1 MPSQPSA
8 IILAGGFSS
17 RMHAFKPLL
26 PLGNVTLLDQSI
38 TLFRSCGIDDIM
50 VVTGYRAQEV
60 NSIAERAGA
69 RTVHNADFA
78 EGMFS
83 SIQTGIRHLGPQNGG
98 FFLHP
103 VDMPLVRRG
112 TIKLLLDA
120 QNQATAKIS
129 YPQFAGRRGH
139 PALFPARFGPM
150 IAGQTQPDGG
160 LRTLLAQIENKHPKW
175 IRDVAVADVNI
186 HTNMNTPDDYFTG
199 YLRYSHHGIPT
210 IAEAEA
216 ILKLHPMPKRGL
228 AHGNMVGAMAANLCL
243 AIIEH
248 TGRRLSPHTC
258 RICGLLH
265 DIAKGHPPH
274 EQTGARWLNEL
285 GFDQAAEI
293 VGAHKD
299 LQWSPGMEIR
309 ERELVHLADKLVR
322 GRYIIGVHQRFSEKL
337 ALYAND
343 PATVHAISDR
353 YQLALN
359 LSAAVERLIG
369 QPIEQFIKMI
379 FHGIKTLQ

>member
-1 MPSQPSA
+1 MPSQPTA
-8 IILAGGFSS
+8 IILAGGYSS
-17 RMHAFKPLL
+17 RMGDFKPLL
-26 PLGNVTLLDQSI
+26 PLGGSTLLDHSI
-38 TLFRSCGIDDIM
+38 ALYHDCGMDDVM
-50 VVTGYRAQEV
+50 VVTGYRQQEV
-60 NSIAERAGA
+60 SSIAQRAGA
-69 RTVHNADFA
+69 RTVHNANFTD
-78 EGMFS
+78 GMFS
-83 SIQTGIRHLGPQNGG
+83 SILAGIRQLGAQNTN

-103 VDMPLVRRG
+103 VDIPLVRRG

-139 PALFPARFGPM
+139 PALFPARLGPM
-150 IAGQTQPDGG
+150 IAEQTQPDGG
-160 LRTLLAQIENKHPKW
+160 LRTFLAQIENKHPKW
-175 IRDVAVADVNI
+175 IRDVAVADANI
-186 HTNMNTPDDYFTG
+186 LLNMNTPDDYFTG
-199 YLRYSHHGIPT
+199 YLRYSQHGVPT
-210 IAEAEA
+210 TAEAEA
-216 ILKLHPMPKRGL
+216 ILRLHPMPKKGL

-274 EQTGARWLNEL
+274 EQTGAQWLSEL
-285 GFDQAAEI
+285 GFDEAAEI

-322 GRYIIGVHQRFSEKL
+322 GHYIIGVHQRFSEKL